1 MSLPESSTL
10 SSTVRR
16 SRRRSTSIPIP
27 IPIPTTAWE
36 PGPHSPHSPHSPH
49 GAGPTYSLSRH
60 SVPRSIQYP
69 DLSHLE
75 TVSLNWFGRDGEYRT
90 GSGVQVDQVS
100 AAGNVNYTT
109 STASSVPSR
118 VRRASRAGGVATE
131 PPAEPPATGR
141 VNGFWRNFSFSSI
154 WQGGGRQQH
163 ENEEENEQQQQQE
176 ELPSR
181 EHLQHLQRLLT
192 LDPRHIIPD
201 EEIPTEPASPLVDQ
215 HLQHESDLQLSHEAD
230 LHQLEEGA
238 SDDAL
243 SLLSTPLHSPH
254 PGSTDDEGD
263 ESDYG
268 YTPSLDLAF
277 RECCQLEIAT
287 KPRPYGFMTFFLDYE
302 MTRLGLTLGLS
313 LDDCYNRIP
322 ILADRWYNK
331 FYSARTAGE
340 LWGMM
345 EEFSKEL
352 CPDGKRVPL
361 TPFSETVWNY
371 FRTSLSWP
379 TNLELGGTIII
390 SPDLE
395 TEPHFNP
402 SIHLIPLGLKTT
414 TTKFAATFGG
424 DRFLVVKIP
433 GVMGK
438 MSERV
443 KKRLDSWELKL
454 MGRRWRYYWSKVR
467 KDSSNKNR
475 NSVRRYWLHAYFFAE
490 SGVGLKKNE
499 EEGDVDEASSV
510 EEEMEGIKRPLI
522 RREMTRDELIRWHMP
537 IEKHLGDRYGKIW
550 SRISLGKERFLLI
563 LFSVSFFNYP
573 LLI

>member
-1 MSLPESSTL
+1 MPMP
-10 SSTVRR
+10 
-16 SRRRSTSIPIP
+16 IPIP
-27 IPIPTTAWE
+27 VPMSIPVPVPIPTTAPCE
-36 PGPHSPHSPHSPH
+36 PGEPGEPGVAP
-49 GAGPTYSLSRH
+49 AVSLSRH

-75 TVSLNWFGRDGEYRT
+75 TASTNWFGRDGEYRT
-90 GSGVQVDQVS
+90 GSGVQVDQV
-100 AAGNVNYTT
+100 AVVGNVNYTS
-109 STASSVPSR
+109 STASTVP
-118 VRRASRAGGVATE
+118 RRARRVSTE
-131 PPAEPPATGR
+131 SLAELPAAATGR
-141 VNGFWRNFSFSSI
+141 VNGFWRNFGLSSI
-154 WQGGGRQQH
+154 WQGGGRSQGSQQPQQQEQLH
-163 ENEEENEQQQQQE
+163 GNEEEEQPEQLQI
-176 ELPSR
+176 SR
-181 EHLQHLQRLLT
+181 QNLQHLQRSLSV
-192 LDPRHIIPD
+192 DSRHISD
-201 EEIPTEPASPLVDQ
+201 EEIPTELASPLVDR
-215 HLQHESDLQLSHEAD
+215 HLQHEIDSQLSHEAD
-230 LHQLEEGA
+230 LHLVEEEA

-243 SLLSTPLHSPH
+243 SLSSTSLHSPQAAR
-254 PGSTDDEGD
+254 SD

-277 RECCQLEIAT
+277 RECCQPEIAT

-313 LDDCYNRIP
+313 LDDCYIRIP
-322 ILADRWYNK
+322 TLADRWYNK

-352 CPDGKRVPL
+352 CPDLQQNDKGNDNGRGVPL
-361 TPFSETVWNY
+361 TPFSETVWLH

-402 SIHLIPLGLKTT
+402 RITLIPLGLKTT
-414 TTKFAATFGG
+414 TTKFAATFGA
-424 DRFLVVKIP
+424 DRFLVIKIP
-433 GVMGK
+433 IVMGK

-443 KKRLDSWELKL
+443 KKRLDSWKLKL
-454 MGRRWRYYWSKVR
+454 MGRNWRYYWSKTGM
-467 KDSSNKNR
+467 DSRNKNV

-490 SGVGLKKNE
+490 SGVGLKKKNK
-499 EEGDVDEASSV
+499 EEGEEDEASSM

-522 RREMTRDELIRWHMP
+522 RREMSRDELIRWHMP

-550 SRISLGKERFLLI
+550 SRISLGKEQFLLI

-573 LLI
+573 LLK